1 MSRLVDIFCPSWS
14 NARKVDAQVLRAT
27 LQEAFPG
34 TLTCRVLFVPESLYR
49 DSDQHT
55 AALTTVDTPGDVA
68 IFLERMLDSKEVR
81 RYKRRALVA
90 TPKWCDAPST
100 HRAEELVDLVLFK
113 TPAAQTALAS
123 SFVRPQQ
130 VLVGFSSPDPKRQVE
145 RHETFAHFGARSTNR
160 GSQALLD
167 LWRRRADL
175 PALHVQWHDPAA
187 PLNFP
192 KWLQRDNV
200 QLMLHHFPKHDDYFA
215 ELSRHGIQLS
225 FAPSE
230 SFCHYHNEGRAMGA
244 VVLALRSET
253 FSAAE
258 LEHGINQIRLMSPK
272 QRSESGKQARQG
284 YEDDRKAFALRLRE
298 AISAH
303 LIG

>member
-49 DSDQHT
+49 DSDRHT

-68 IFLERMLDSKEVR
+68 IFLERVLDSKEVR
-81 RYKRRALVA
+81 RYKRRALIA
-90 TPKWCDAPST
+90 TPKWCDIQSIQ
-100 HRAEELVDLVLFK
+100 RAEELVDLVLFK
-113 TPAAQTALAS
+113 TVAAQKDLALTFS
-123 SFVRPQQ
+123 RQPQ
-130 VLVGFSSPDPKRQVE
+130 VWVGFSSPDPKRQVE

-215 ELSRHGIQLS
+215 ELARHGIQLS
-225 FAPSE
+225 FAPPE

-244 VVLALRSET
+244 VVLAVRSES

-258 LEHGINQIRLMSPK
+258 LEHGINEIRLMSAK
-272 QRSESGKQARQG
+272 QRSESGRAARQA
-284 YEDDRKAFALRLRE
+284 YEDDHKAFSQRLRE
-298 AISAH
+298 AVLQH
-303 LIG
+303 LLI